1 MGYYVTVCSKCGKT
15 QGHCNTVGDKK
26 PLRHLLPCLG
36 NAPVIEMENINPN
49 GNVEG
54 NF

>member
-15 QGHCNTVGDKK
+15 QGLAIRLETKNRF
-26 PLRHLLPCLG
+26 RHLLPCLG

>member
-26 PLRHLLPCLG
+26 PLSPPTSMLG
-36 NAPVIEMENINPN
+36 KCPSNRDGKHKPKWERR
-49 GNVEG
+49 G
-54 NF
+54 